1 MLEFLRFCI
10 VGALTFFIDYG
21 LLYFLTE
28 SFNFNY
34 LISSAMSFSL
44 AVVVNY
50 VLCQVFVFNNAQ
62 NGFKQ
67 VVIFVITSFIGL
79 FLNQLVM
86 WIFVEILLLH
96 YMIAKIGVA
105 GIVMIW
111 NFVTKKM
118 ALKGSW

>member
-1 MLEFLRFCI
+1 
-10 VGALTFFIDYG
+10 
-21 LLYFLTE
+21 
-28 SFNFNY
+28 
-34 LISSAMSFSL
+34 MSFSL

-50 VLCQVFVFNNAQ
+50 VLCLVFVFNNAQ

-96 YMIAKIGVA
+96 YMIAKIGVT